1 MPEAHA
7 YLSVV
12 LSGRYD
18 HARER
23 RVKALTEL
31 GAGHWL
37 MTPLMTDAGPAWV
50 NLGFLPQGLAPGT
63 WTRPEGEQT
72 VEGLLRA
79 PEPGGTLLER
89 NHPAEARW
97 VSRDVAALSVDAGLT
112 GAAPWFID
120 ADRSGNP
127 ASWPRGGLT
136 VLKFRNAHLSYALT
150 WYALAGCLLL
160 AMVYVVRAER
170 RQSERQAD

>member
-79 PEPGGTLLER
+79 PEPGGRLTER
-89 NHPAEARW
+89 LNHRRFF
-97 VSRDVAALSVDAGLT
+97 VG
-112 GAAPWFID
+112 
-120 ADRSGNP
+120 
-127 ASWPRGGLT
+127 
-136 VLKFRNAHLSYALT
+136 
-150 WYALAGCLLL
+150 
-160 AMVYVVRAER
+160 VR
-170 RQSERQAD
+170 